1 MVSLGFIDVDEV
13 VLHHLEIFGVSG
25 FQVLYLFSVL
35 LVKFGLDVIIGIQDS
50 VHILISLFLGFQEAE
65 FGPVELVLE
74 SSDALFVGGIHPL
87 EKALV
92 LSQDVD
98 FSS

>member
-13 VLHHLEIFGVSG
+13 VLHHLEILGVSG
-25 FQVLYLFSVL
+25 LQVLYLFSVL
-35 LVKFGLDVIIGIQDS
+35 LVKLGLDVIIGIKDS
-50 VHILISLFLGFQEAE
+50 VHVLISLFLGFQEAE

-74 SSDALFVGGIHPL
+74 SSDALFMSGVLPL
-87 EKALV
+87 EETLV